1 MSDEQMIPKSRF
13 DDRIRQA
20 REERLAF
27 EAEISKLKEQNAKL
41 TKQAGKAQGLAQQVE
56 KLTADL
62 ASAGQLHT
70 RQIAATRAGITD
82 PEDMADALAIFE
94 RRAPEGVTF
103 GDWLGSDTLPRAVRS
118 MLPTQPQQTQPEQ
131 TQPEQTQQTQP
142 EQTQPQG
149 QFTGSNLPRPNG
161 HVVARRP
168 AAGLPSVGE
177 IYRGATDADLH
188 ASNREALGLP
198 RTNPYIGRLPRMR
211 RG

>member
-131 TQPEQTQQTQP
+131 TQPEQTQ
-142 EQTQPQG
+142 PQG